1 MKKNKIFMLVVATA
15 CLVACGGKKG
25 GMNFGDNEFPVVTVE
40 PQSAGSETTYP
51 ATIKGVQDVEIR
63 PKISGFITRINVKEG
78 QNVAAGQVLFVID
91 NETLQAAVRQ
101 AQAAVNQAQAAI
113 VQSKA
118 TINTAE
124 AGLATAKLQY
134 ENSQQLHANKVIGD
148 FELATAKNT
157 YTSAQA
163 QVNQAKAGLQQ
174 AEAALAQAQ
183 AGLASARENLSF
195 SYVRSPSSG
204 VVGTIPFK
212 VGALVSASS
221 QQPLTTVSNIS
232 AMDIYFSMTEKDV
245 LEMTKSSGGLSSA
258 VHQYPSVRLK
268 LADGSIYAYQGRVEK
283 MSGVIDTGTGSV
295 QVIARFPNPEHLLK
309 SGGSGSIIVP
319 HENHSAIVVPQSCVS
334 EVQDK
339 HFIYVLGPDNKV
351 AYTEIKVDP
360 QNDGVN
366 YVVTEGLK
374 VGDKYVV
381 KGITKLTDQM
391 EIKPITPAEYEKKI
405 KDAEQ
410 LGENQG
416 DAKKLKKALGM

>member
-1 MKKNKIFMLVVATA
+1 MPRGMWWQ
-15 CLVACGGKKG
+15 KG
-25 GMNFGDNEFPVVTVE
+25 RF
-40 PQSAGSETTYP
+40 
-51 ATIKGVQDVEIR
+51 
-63 PKISGFITRINVKEG
+63 SGFITRINVKEG

-232 AMDIYFSMTEKDV
+232 AMDVYFSMTEKDV